1 MANKG
6 KAKNKDKHR
15 RRNKDTSDSSSETRH
30 RHNTDSVRILDSRN
44 VTQMRWTLTG
54 IRHEGRL

>member
-6 KAKNKDKHR
+6 KAKDKDKHR
-15 RRNKDTSDSSSETRH
+15 RRNKDTSDSSSGTR
-30 RHNTDSVRILDSRN
+30 RHHNMDSIRILDSRN

>member
-6 KAKNKDKHR
+6 KAKDKDKHC
-15 RRNKDTSDSSSETRH
+15 RRNKDTSDSSSGTRH

-44 VTQMRWTLTG
+44 VTQMRWMLTG